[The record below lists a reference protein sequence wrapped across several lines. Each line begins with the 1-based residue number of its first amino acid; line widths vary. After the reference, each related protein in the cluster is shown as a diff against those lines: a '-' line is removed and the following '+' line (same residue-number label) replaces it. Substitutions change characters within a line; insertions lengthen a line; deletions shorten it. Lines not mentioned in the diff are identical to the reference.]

1 MLKRS
6 LVEAL
11 KNLTRSIWL
20 SVTAI
25 SVLTVSL
32 ASVALVAT
40 LFTTVGFAI
49 RNLDKLISI
58 PAFLSES
65 YPEENVNDLMSRV
78 KSIPEVKSAQYYD
91 KEAAK
96 KQLQEGGAGF
106 NLDFLKEQKT
116 GSENL
121 TWRYILITPKQSE
134 SYGKVIN
141 TLKSNDF
148 EGVWKEVP
156 GDEDFVNNLI
166 RFNRW
171 VGIVGTALI
180 VIFAAI
186 SIMVMANI
194 LRITIYSHRDEIEI
208 MRLVGATNNYIRLPF
223 ILEGVYYNLIAAIIV
238 TIFFI
243 PLFNSVLPKVTE
255 WIGGDF
261 SGVGGSLMLQMYLI
275 FGFTMF
281 AGIAVGV
288 ATSYAAT
295 QRYLKL

>member
-40 LFTTVGFAI
+40 LFTTVGFAV
-49 RNLDKLISI
+49 RNLDNLISI
-58 PAFLSES
+58 PAFLNQS
-65 YPEENVNDLMSRV
+65 YPEENVNDLISRV
-78 KSIPEVKSAQYYD
+78 RSIPEVKSAEYYD
-91 KEAAK
+91 KEAASK
-96 KQLQEGGAGF
+96 KLEEGGAGL
-106 NLDFLKEQKT
+106 NLDFLNKQRT
-116 GSENL
+116 SGENL

-141 TLKSNDF
+141 TLKSKDF
-148 EGVWKEVP
+148 EGVWEKVP

-171 VGIVGTALI
+171 VAIGGTALI

-223 ILEGVYYNLIAAIIV
+223 ILEGVYYNLIAATIV

-243 PLFNSVLPKVTE
+243 PLFNSVLPQITE
-255 WIGGDF
+255 WIGSGI
-261 SGVGGSLMLQMYLI
+261 SGVGGSLMIQTYLI

>member
-40 LFTTVGFAI
+40 LFTTVGFAV
-49 RNLDKLISI
+49 RNLDNLISI
-58 PAFLSES
+58 PAFLNEN
-65 YPEENVNDLMSRV
+65 YPEENVSDLLDRV

-96 KQLQEGGAGF
+96 KQLEEGGAGF
-106 NLDFLKEQKT
+106 NLDFLKEQKA
-116 GSENL
+116 GSGDL
-121 TWRYILITPKQSE
+121 TWRYILITPEQSE

-141 TLKSNDF
+141 TLKGGDF
-148 EGVWKEVP
+148 EGVWKDVP
-156 GDEDFVNNLI
+156 GDEEFVNNLI

-171 VGIVGTALI
+171 VGIIGTALI

-223 ILEGVYYNLIAAIIV
+223 ILEGVYYNLIAAVIV
-238 TIFFI
+238 TIFSI
-243 PLFNSVLPKVTE
+243 PLFNTILPRVSE
-255 WIGGDF
+255 WIGGDL
-261 SGVGGSLMLQMYLI
+261 SGTGASLMLQMYLI

-288 ATSYAAT
+288 ATSYGAT